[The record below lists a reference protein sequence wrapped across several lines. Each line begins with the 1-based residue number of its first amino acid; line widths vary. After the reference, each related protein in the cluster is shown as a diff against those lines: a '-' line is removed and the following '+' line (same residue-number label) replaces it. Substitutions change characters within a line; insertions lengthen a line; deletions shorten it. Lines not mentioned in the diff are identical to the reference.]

1 MPISTAEVLAGRALW
16 QAICAP
22 ETPPISCDET
32 LLGEGV
38 RRFARKTAPTVAA
51 WLIPALTAQ
60 DPKRFSAD
68 KLERMRQYN
77 RFTRARAREWLELI
91 NAAGIDVLALKG
103 LATATRFYPD
113 PLIRAMGDVDLL
125 VRPKDVGRLC
135 DLLAGQGFRFKKS
148 RNTPI
153 WGFPSESSFHPF
165 VSADGSFVFD
175 IHIAADDYP
184 VSIGL
189 PVDRVFDAAQTLDV
203 DGVKICVPSDDHLL
217 LLALTHAGRDKFG
230 PDSLRSLTDI
240 IVALTRANLRPGW
253 PAWGAL
259 IDCARAG
266 GFLRPMRAAINLLAA
281 LGVGRHLLPEDLL
294 GSYPWPA
301 QAAFAGVVRDCLT
314 VFVAA
319 PSRTAMQI
327 RDWLLIS
334 SSGVLA
340 HRNGRRRHGL
350 VRPWSGVPVIRPR
363 FSIRVKKART
373 SASIVSGA
381 VSGKASVMTPVT
393 SPALMASASTFQIA
407 RPKALRWKMS

>member
-16 QAICAP
+16 QAISAP

-77 RFTRARAREWLELI
+77 RFTRARACEWLALI

-153 WGFPSESSFHPF
+153 WGLSSESSFHPF

-175 IHIAADDYP
+175 IHVAADDYP

-203 DGVKICVPSDDHLL
+203 DGAKICVPSDDHLF
-217 LLALTHAGRDKFG
+217 LLAITHAGRDKFG
-230 PDSLRSLTDI
+230 PDSLRSLTDL
-240 IVALTRANLRPGW
+240 IVGLTRTQLRPNW
-253 PAWGAL
+253 DALMNIAW
-259 IDCARAG
+259 AG
-266 GFLRPMRAAINLLAA
+266 GFIRPMRGAINLLAA
-281 LGVGRHLLPEDLL
+281 LGVDRHLLPEDLL

-314 VFVAA
+314 VFAVR
-319 PSRTAMQI
+319 PTRTAMQI

-334 SSGVLA
+334 SPGVLA
-340 HRNGRRRHGL
+340 HRNGRRLHGL
-350 VRPWSGVPVIRPR
+350 VRPWSGVPDGYRL
-363 FSIRVKKART
+363 
-373 SASIVSGA
+373 
-381 VSGKASVMTPVT
+381 SGK
-393 SPALMASASTFQIA
+393 
-407 RPKALRWKMS
+407 